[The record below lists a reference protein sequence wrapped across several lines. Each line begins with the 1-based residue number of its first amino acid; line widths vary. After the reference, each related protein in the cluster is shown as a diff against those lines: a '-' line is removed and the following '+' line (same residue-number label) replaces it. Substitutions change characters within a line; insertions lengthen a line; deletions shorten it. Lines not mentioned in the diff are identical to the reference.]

1 MNEDVDAINMNL
13 IGKFPGEPIVYKSF
27 DMILDDSCNM
37 YPSEFLNTLSPA
49 GMSPHELILKENC
62 PVILLQN
69 LAPASGLCNGTRL
82 IFAWCLEIIKINDN
96 QIEGKKPFIG
106 RMKPEKT
113 YLDKL
118 TPTTKAYK
126 VKVKLKEK
134 SRTLISPHKKT
145 RYQQLIF
152 EDEKGNTMRGAL
164 FENQIDEF
172 ENVFKHEHDVPP
184 AYIPIDA
191 IPHTNDQDDRFD
203 VLGIVL
209 FVEDTHTITTTYGV
223 QHQVREIIVTDH
235 SSEQPLTILAWD
247 DLTGHECE
255 LLKSWAGPSLI
266 VGFTSLK
273 PSNHKGFSLSTS
285 MATMFNRNPPGERA
299 DALRKWAAEKR
310 EVVADRLARVVVVRN
325 VPDHIA
331 ILTLEEIKKKKP
343 ENTLQEEKCWVR
355 VIIPEPD
362 RSRIVILAVTTVAN
376 ALNQNAVN
384 PSLASSVEKKSAS
397 QYQGSHSSSMLVMIQ
412 MK

>member
-1 MNEDVDAINMNL
+1 
-13 IGKFPGEPIVYKSF
+13 
-27 DMILDDSCNM
+27 
-37 YPSEFLNTLSPA
+37 
-49 GMSPHELILKENC
+49 
-62 PVILLQN
+62 
-69 LAPASGLCNGTRL
+69 
-82 IFAWCLEIIKINDN
+82 
-96 QIEGKKPFIG
+96 
-106 RMKPEKT
+106 MKPEKT

-172 ENVFKHEHDVPP
+172 ENVFKHEHEYEIANAPLKPVVGRYATRPDDCQMSFGGQTSIQPVDPTAEIVYHLP
-184 AYIPIDA
+184 TFQLMLS
-191 IPHTNDQDDRFD
+191 HTPM
-203 VLGIVL
+203 
-209 FVEDTHTITTTYGV
+209 TKTTA
-223 QHQVREIIVTDH
+223 
-235 SSEQPLTILAWD
+235 L
-247 DLTGHECE
+247 
-255 LLKSWAGPSLI
+255 
-266 VGFTSLK
+266 

-325 VPDHIA
+325 PPDHIA

-362 RSRIVILAVTTVAN
+362 RSRIVPYIGCNNCGKRVESECGESFTCKFCGKEKCIAIPRITFKFDACDDTDEMTFTAFTQKCEVLFKQPATDIYTHIADGTFNFECIAKGISTTHFLMQIGPAT
-376 ALNQNAVN
+376 
-384 PSLASSVEKKSAS
+384 SLARSKVLSWVPKTIHWE
-397 QYQGSHSSSMLVMIQ
+397 
-412 MK
+412 